1 LLSLDEK
8 ILFALNDLNGK
19 YRSLDAI
26 ISWTV
31 SDYLIPV
38 CLCLALIYIWFIGH
52 NKQTRYK
59 YQLGVFSALAAM
71 AISSGI
77 SQLISALIER
87 PRPFLTHDLVVLFYK
102 PTDFSF
108 PSNSVAACFAIA
120 AVVSTFNKKLGLLFF
135 VLVGILAFSRV
146 YVGVHYPSDVVMGA
160 IIGILS
166 IIPVYLLRKLMEPM
180 PTCFIKV
187 ARIFR
192 LA

>member
-1 LLSLDEK
+1 MLNLDEK

-26 ISWTV
+26 IAWTV

-38 CLCLALIYIWFIGH
+38 CLCLALVCVWFVGH
-52 NKQTRYK
+52 NKITRYS

-77 SQLISALIER
+77 AQVLSALIER
-87 PRPFLTHDLVVLFYK
+87 PRPFVTHDLVVLFYK

-108 PSNSVAACFAIA
+108 PANSVAACFAIA
-120 AVVSTFNKKLGLLFF
+120 AAVSIFNKKLGLSMF
-135 VLVGILAFSRV
+135 VMGGILAFSRV
-146 YVGVHYPSDVVMGA
+146 YVGVHYPSDVLMGA

-166 IIPVYLLRKLMEPM
+166 IIPVYILRKLMEPM

-187 ARIFR
+187 ARILR

>member
-1 LLSLDEK
+1 LLNLDEK

-26 ISWTV
+26 IAWTV

-38 CLCLALIYIWFIGH
+38 CLCLILICIWFVGH
-52 NKQTRYK
+52 NKTTRYR

-87 PRPFLTHDLVVLFYK
+87 PRPFVTHDLVVLFYK

-120 AVVSTFNKKLGLLFF
+120 AVVCTFNKKLGLASF

-146 YVGVHYPSDVVMGA
+146 YVGVHYPSDVVMGV

-166 IIPVYLLRKLMEPM
+166 IIPVYLLRHLMEPM